1 MPKFDLGDKLDTLT
15 GDLKK
20 ALTKA
25 RNRKYPQ
32 QHMVQLRGLIESA
45 KAVTKRFQWED
56 KVRKKIHE
64 WEMKLQKFIRKER
77 AAEKREKKKLEG
89 RRTKS
94 GRLLAIKDG
103 KLEGSRTKSGLLA
116 IKDGKLA

>member
-1 MPKFDLGDKLDTLT
+1 MPPKFDLGDTLDSLT

-32 QHMVQLRGLIESA
+32 QHRVQFRGLIESA
-45 KAVTKRFQWED
+45 KAVTKRFQRE
-56 KVRKKIHE
+56 KFRKYMCE
-64 WEMKLQKFIRKER
+64 WEMKLEKLNRKER

-116 IKDGKLA
+116 IKDGKLV